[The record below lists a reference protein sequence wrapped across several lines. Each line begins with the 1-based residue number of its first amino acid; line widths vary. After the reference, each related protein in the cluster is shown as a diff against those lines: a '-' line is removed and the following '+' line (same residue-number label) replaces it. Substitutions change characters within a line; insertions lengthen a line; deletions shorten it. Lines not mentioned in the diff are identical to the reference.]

1 MNNEIELTT
10 VSNPFLSS
18 SSTPEEAEIK
28 MLRATVEALECAR
41 VMAENENKSDNYNR
55 SRLKQALEIIAKWN
69 SLGAGYCQ
77 ENDVECQRDFY
88 RQVAQD
94 ALDIVKKLEG

>member
-1 MNNEIELTT
+1 MNNEIEMIT

-18 SSTPEEAEIK
+18 SKTPDEAEIK
-28 MLRATVEALECAR
+28 MLNATVDLLECELTLAN
-41 VMAENENKSDNYNR
+41 NEIESINFDK
-55 SRLKQALEIIAKWN
+55 SRLKQALEIIAEWN

-77 ENDVECQRDFY
+77 ENDTECQRDFY

-94 ALDIVKKLEG
+94 ALDVVKSLEK

>member
-1 MNNEIELTT
+1 MHLLTKEELRHDL
-10 VSNPFLSS
+10 VIAKNQ
-18 SSTPEEAEIK
+18 IK
-28 MLRATVEALECAR
+28 SI
-41 VMAENENKSDNYNR
+41 NFDK
-55 SRLKQALEIIAKWN
+55 SRLKQALEIIAEWN

-94 ALDIVKKLEG
+94 ALDTVKKLEG